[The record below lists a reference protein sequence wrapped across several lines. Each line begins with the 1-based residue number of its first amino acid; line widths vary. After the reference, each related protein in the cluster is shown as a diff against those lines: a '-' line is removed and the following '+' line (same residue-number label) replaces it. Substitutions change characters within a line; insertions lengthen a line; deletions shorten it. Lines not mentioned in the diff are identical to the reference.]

1 MQVWKDLTMMLQSLP
16 LSKSRLNYLT
26 RWFISLKFED
36 KKTLGLKLFQGL
48 DKPDNGVIGES
59 KGS

>member
-1 MQVWKDLTMMLQSLP
+1 MVLLSLL
-16 LSKSRLNYLT
+16 LSKSGLNYLS

-36 KKTLGLKLFQGL
+36 KKTLGLKNVSCL
-48 DKPDNGVIGES
+48 DKPDNGVIGVR